1 MNSMLSR
8 IGEPSISLICDPAA
22 VKYDSQLI
30 VVEIYTFL
38 EKYWKLLYFR
48 SSSTRSEAISPQ
60 TVAVF
65 VLTFW
70 IINVT
75 LYPDS

>member
-22 VKYDSQLI
+22 VKYDSQLL

-38 EKYWKLLYFR
+38 EKYWKGALEAFIFSLFLY
-48 SSSTRSEAISPQ
+48 SI
-60 TVAVF
+60 
-65 VLTFW
+65 
-70 IINVT
+70 
-75 LYPDS
+75 